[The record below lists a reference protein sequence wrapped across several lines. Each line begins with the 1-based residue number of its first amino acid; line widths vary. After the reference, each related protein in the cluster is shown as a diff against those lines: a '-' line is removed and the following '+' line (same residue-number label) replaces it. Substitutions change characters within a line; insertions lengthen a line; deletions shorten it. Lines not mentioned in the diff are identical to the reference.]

1 MKKILSL
8 LMVFTMVFSLVACSS
23 PKNEGEVELPENVGQ
38 EVVDDDCI
46 VHPEDFVQEDEV
58 IDFENIV
65 LSELAEKLDM
75 MVAGKTGDVEV
86 RTVDLEVLGDG
97 AFEKYFKDVELHD
110 GTKVA
115 FNIPVDKNVQYFTA
129 LIELPEG
136 VDVYEYTSKLM
147 QNTNLAEL
155 WPDYMTSQ
163 TLIGSANVSDNLII
177 VCFGDT
183 NLLDPYTIATF
194 Q

>member
-1 MKKILSL
+1 MKKLATLFMIFALVL
-8 LMVFTMVFSLVACSS
+8 SLVACSTNS
-23 PKNEGEVELPENVGQ
+23 TGKENEVPDNQNEIVNEPENEAVN
-38 EVVDDDCI
+38 E
-46 VHPEDFVQEDEV
+46 PEDEV

-65 LSELAEKLDM
+65 LSELAEKLDT
-75 MVAGKTGDVEV
+75 MVVGKTGDVEV

-115 FNIPVDKNVQYFTA
+115 LNLPVDKTVQYFSV

-147 QNTNLAEL
+147 QNTNLAAL

-163 TLIGSANVSDNLII
+163 TIMGAADVSDNLII
-177 VCFGDT
+177 VCFADT
-183 NLLDPYTIATF
+183 DLIDPYAVATF
-194 Q
+194 K